1 MRDLCLDRSRPW
13 EWARGYAGL
22 WRCADRGSWRGAR
35 SRVEGST
42 GAHGRDPLA
51 RMARKRALKQF
62 TDKELLE
69 EVARRHA
76 DKHFREDMTMTDI
89 ELAAEE
95 LKGEAGVPSVA
106 LMLSR
111 MKPEKPTG
119 KACPKCGKRVAVKA
133 RDRERTV
140 KSLSGPVTFKRNYHY
155 CERCQY
161 GFYPVDRRMGL
172 PEEGELTS
180 EMEKRVLDFAVNDV
194 YGECEA
200 RWGLH
205 YREPVGET
213 LFRRVV
219 ARVGAQCE
227 VADQGRL
234 QEELKARNGAA
245 DVLVVETDGSQL
257 PIRGEE
263 PWKEAK
269 VGVLYR
275 HDVQA
280 KAPIPKS
287 SRYVAIVNGL
297 GEFAPVLEEAL
308 EVENIDEVGK
318 VAWLGDGA
326 ACNWTLADQLCPD
339 AVQILDWHHAV
350 EHAVD
355 CGKVL
360 LDEESPWLP
369 LWQRRA
375 EELLAEGDPNAVIS
389 EIMDC
394 MPLVARGRGQ
404 REALEALENLV
415 RYYRTNANR
424 MKYRLY
430 REDSLPI
437 GSGAVESAHR
447 HVLQTR
453 MKRAGQR
460 WELKNARRM
469 ARLRAAYRTAGARRF
484 YSAIRR
490 AHWDTFCAKPRA
502 RARRQ
507 HFRYA
512 RYGTRDMDRCSS

>member
-1 MRDLCLDRSRPW
+1 
-13 EWARGYAGL
+13 
-22 WRCADRGSWRGAR
+22 
-35 SRVEGST
+35 
-42 GAHGRDPLA
+42 
-51 RMARKRALKQF
+51 MARRRALKQF
-62 TDKELLE
+62 SEKELLE
-69 EVARRHA
+69 EIARRHA
-76 DKHFREDMTMTDI
+76 DKHFREGMTMSEI
-89 ELAAEE
+89 ELSVEE
-95 LKGEAGVPSVA
+95 LKAGTGEPSVA

-111 MKPEKPTG
+111 MKPEKPTA
-119 KACPKCGKRVAVKA
+119 KACPKCGKRIAVKA

-155 CERCQY
+155 CGKCQY
-161 GFYPVDRRMGL
+161 GFYPVDRLLGL

-180 EMEKRVLDFAVNDV
+180 EMEKRVLDFAINDV
-194 YGECEA
+194 YGECAA
-200 RWGLH
+200 RWSLH
-205 YREPVGET
+205 YREPISEN
-213 LFRRVV
+213 LLRRVV

-227 VADQGRL
+227 AADQGRL
-234 QEELKARNGAA
+234 QEALKPRADAA
-245 DVLVVETDGSQL
+245 DVLVVEVDGSLL

-269 VGVLYR
+269 VGVTYR
-275 HDVQA
+275 HDA
-280 KAPIPKS
+280 KANAPIPKT
-287 SRYVAIVNGL
+287 SRYVAVVGGL
-297 GEFAPVLEEAL
+297 GNFAPVLEEAL

-318 VAWLGDGA
+318 VAWVGDGA
-326 ACNWTLADQLCPD
+326 VCNWTLADQLCPD

-360 LDEESPWLP
+360 LGEESPWLP
-369 LWQRRA
+369 FWQRRA
-375 EELLAEGDPNAVIS
+375 EALLAEGNPDAVIS

-394 MPLVARGRGQ
+394 LPLVDSRRRDR
-404 REALEALENLV
+404 REALQAIEDLV
-415 RYYRTNANR
+415 RYYRANANR

-430 REDSLPI
+430 REDGLPI

-460 WELKNARRM
+460 WALPNARRM
-469 ARLRAAYRTAGARRF
+469 ARLRAGYRTAGALRF
-484 YSAIRR
+484 YAAVRSA
-490 AHWDTFCAKPRA
+490 HGDTVTGAPRL

-512 RYGTRDMDRCSS
+512 RYGTRDMDRCASN

>member
-1 MRDLCLDRSRPW
+1 
-13 EWARGYAGL
+13 
-22 WRCADRGSWRGAR
+22 
-35 SRVEGST
+35 
-42 GAHGRDPLA
+42 
-51 RMARKRALKQF
+51 MARKRALKQF
-62 TDKELLE
+62 SEKELVE
-69 EVARRHA
+69 ELARRHA
-76 DKHFREDMTMTDI
+76 DKHFRDGMTMSEI
-89 ELAAEE
+89 ELSVEE
-95 LKGEAGVPSVA
+95 LKGGTGEPSVA

-111 MKPEKPTG
+111 MKPEKPTA

-155 CERCQY
+155 CEKCQY
-161 GFYPVDRRMGL
+161 GFYPVDRLLDL

-194 YGECEA
+194 YGEGAA
-200 RWGLH
+200 RWSLH
-205 YREPVGET
+205 YREPISEN
-213 LFRRVV
+213 LLRRVA
-219 ARVGAQCE
+219 ARVGAQCDG
-227 VADQGRL
+227 ADQGRL
-234 QEELKARNGAA
+234 QEELKPRSEAA
-245 DVLVVETDGSQL
+245 EVLVVEVDGSML

-263 PWKEAK
+263 AWKEAK

-275 HDVQA
+275 HDA
-280 KAPIPKS
+280 RANRPIPKT
-287 SRYVAIVNGL
+287 SRYVAVVNGL

-318 VAWLGDGA
+318 VVWVGDGA
-326 ACNWTLADQLCPD
+326 VCNWTLADQLSPD

-350 EHAVD
+350 EHAMD
-355 CGKVL
+355 CAKVL
-360 LDEESPWLP
+360 LGEESPWLP
-369 LWQRRA
+369 VWQQRA
-375 EELLAEGDPNAVIS
+375 ETLLAAGSPDAIIS

-394 MPLVARGRGQ
+394 LPLVPRGRGQ
-404 REALEALENLV
+404 REALEAIENLV
-415 RYYRTNANR
+415 RYYRANANR

-430 REDSLPI
+430 REDGLPI

-460 WELKNARRM
+460 WALPNARRM

-484 YSAIRR
+484 YGAIRK
-490 AHWDTFCAKPRA
+490 AHWDTVTEALRA

-512 RYGTRDMDRCSS
+512 RYGSRDSDRCERACSN